1 MTQFDDYFRNDDVP
15 FSENLNDALLV
26 SNVFDYTVNIELP
39 KMYSDSTFIDNL
51 SPRKAGVAIVTLK
64 ENLPSGISISTDSTT
79 GESTLTGTGTV
90 QFLFYPN
97 FNSFGKI
104 KAIRWTDENDNIQV
118 NLKTKTGTTFA
129 THIANGVIEN
139 SSSHLTTLEEI
150 IIELEFNN
158 DTLHNLTITMENKR
172 QTRYGA
178 NVKIDTVDG
187 LSERLDAIDTTNA
200 LQDALITT
208 KVDKISGKG
217 LSTNDYSATDKSRVS
232 NLKTVAMTGEYND
245 LVNKPTIPTKTSQ
258 LTNDGDGTN
267 VFVKN
272 NDSRLSNARSPTAHS
287 HGNLGNDGKIGSTS
301 GKVIV
306 TGTNGVLQA
315 ADSITKSKI
324 SDFSHSHTKSEI
336 SDFTHNHSKNQ
347 ITDFPSTMT
356 PSVHNHGRITNDGKI
371 GSTSG
376 RIITTG
382 GDGVL
387 QAVDSISKSQIS
399 DFPSTMTPS
408 NHRHGNV
415 TNDGRLVSAET
426 NAPIITDNN
435 GYLIAGSFGTTKNT
449 FCQGNDA
456 RLSNARSPTAHTHG
470 DISNTGAITSNAV
483 DFSSSDIPI
492 VADASNSG
500 KLQKG
505 NISTGYVKD
514 STAHS
519 SIGSSS
525 NETQSSINTKIDTK
539 IGGLTWKTVTGL
551 TNFDGTIYYND
562 YFVYVVINK
571 SGVKISTADTWKNL
585 FSGTIPADYRPAAN
599 EVQNN
604 TGTVDV
610 RIKINTD
617 GTVQI
622 MGTQTISSSFGVNLG
637 FMYARV

>member
-39 KMYSDSTFIDNL
+39 KMYSDSTFVDNL

-64 ENLPSGISISTDSTT
+64 ENLPSGISISTDQTT

-104 KAIRWTDENDNIQV
+104 KAIRWTSDNNNIQV

-158 DTLHNLTITMENKR
+158 DTLHNLTITMENKK

-178 NVKIDTVDG
+178 NVKIGTVDG
-187 LSERLDAIDTTNA
+187 LNERLEAIETTNQ

-208 KVDKISGKG
+208 KVDKVSGKG

-258 LTNDGDGTN
+258 LANDGDGTN

-272 NDSRLSNARSPTAHS
+272 NDSRLSNARNPTSHT
-287 HGNLGNDGKIGSTS
+287 HGNVSNDGKIGTTS
-301 GKVIV
+301 GKIVV
-306 TGTNGVLQA
+306 TGTNGVLQG
-315 ADSITKSKI
+315 ADTITKSKI
-324 SDFSHSHTKSEI
+324 SDFSHTHTKSQI
-336 SDFTHNHSKNQ
+336 SDFSHTHTKSQ
-347 ITDFPSTMT
+347 ITDFPTTMA
-356 PSVHNHGRITNDGKI
+356 PSSHAHGSITNDGKLATANGI
-371 GSTSG
+371 VITDANKNITASST
-376 RIITTG
+376 ITK
-382 GDGVL
+382 
-387 QAVDSISKSQIS
+387 SKIS

-408 NHRHGNV
+408 SHKHGNV
-415 TNDGRLVSAET
+415 TNDGKIGTAA
-426 NAPIITDNN
+426 NKPIITTTD
-435 GYLIAGSFGTTKNT
+435 GVLVAGSFGTTANT
-449 FCQGNDA
+449 FCQGNDT
-456 RLSNARSPTAHTHG
+456 RLSNARIPTAHTHG
-470 DISNTGAITSNAV
+470 DISNTGAITSSIV
-483 DFSSSDIPI
+483 DFSTSDAPI
-492 VADASNSG
+492 ISDSSNSG

-505 NISTGYVKD
+505 YVDTVYIRD
-514 STAHS
+514 SNAHS
-519 SIGSSS
+519 NIGTSAKE
-525 NETQSSINTKIDTK
+525 NQANINLRIDNK
-539 IGGLTWKTVTGL
+539 IGGLAWKTVEDL
-551 TNFDGTIYYND
+551 SNFDGAIYYND
-562 YFVYVVINK
+562 YFVYVIINK
-571 SGVKISTADTWKNL
+571 SGVKISTADVYKNL
-585 FSGTIPADYRPAAN
+585 FSGTIPINLCPSAAM
-599 EVQNN
+599 VQNN

-610 RIKINTD
+610 RIKINTV
-617 GTVQI
+617 GTIQI
-622 MGTQTISSSFGVNLG
+622 MGTQTISSGFTVNIG
-637 FMYARV
+637 FLYARV